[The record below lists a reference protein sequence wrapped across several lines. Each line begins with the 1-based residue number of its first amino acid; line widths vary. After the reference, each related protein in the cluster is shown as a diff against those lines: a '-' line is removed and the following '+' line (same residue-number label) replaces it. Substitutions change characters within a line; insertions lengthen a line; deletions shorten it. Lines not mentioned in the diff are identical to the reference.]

1 MATDVRVTYTP
12 SLNLS
17 VTTREGRISKV
28 TTWVT
33 GVPLSTVRQ
42 GK

>member
-1 MATDVRVTYTP
+1 MATKVAVTYTP

-17 VTTREGRISKV
+17 ITTREGRISKV

-33 GVPLSTVRQ
+33 GVPRSTVRP